1 MDSANHRRH
10 PDPAL
15 LLAWAEGELPWW
27 RAWTVRRHIRRC
39 WTCKAAVHEL
49 ESVICALPAGL
60 PELSP
65 VEITRAWWRFREAS
79 RHLDEAPVSTPV
91 RLNPRWAFILAGT
104 IALACV
110 TTWPLLFPPTPV
122 APKATPG
129 MTIQPAS
136 KPIAAPTVRS
146 APPLDHP
153 ETEVPTRIKEAGP
166 IEADLLEAEIH
177 AIAALHRSRFCLNT
191 GITIQRVASAIEIT
205 GIVQTADERDRI
217 TAILTQVAPEGLIH
231 VRLTDAT
238 TLTETLLTTATP
250 ATTTSETAKGA
261 PPIAAWFQRANPLR
275 PRLTDREIVT
285 LMNAVVTGAEQ
296 VSSEAWAIRRL
307 AERFP
312 AARLRR
318 ASPGAEEQVLQIVD
332 DHAIA
337 LADGLRRLRARL
349 EPAAAPP
356 PSSQASLSPVWQ
368 DNAVALQTQVEAVV
382 RQLLSAFT
390 AAPKDRPRPSEEE
403 LTTLMQELESRT
415 GATLTATNNFRARPG
430 LARR

>member
-1 MDSANHRRH
+1 MDSADRRH
-10 PDPAL
+10 PDPTL

-49 ESVICALPAGL
+49 ESVICALPSAL
-60 PELSP
+60 PELPP
-65 VEITRAWWRFREAS
+65 VELSRAWWRFREAS
-79 RHLDEAPVSTPV
+79 RHLDDAPTHNPA
-91 RLNPRWAFILAGT
+91 RLNPKWALILAGT

-110 TTWPLLFPPTPV
+110 TTWPLLFPPTPTTRRQATPV
-122 APKATPG
+122 APPT
-129 MTIQPAS
+129 
-136 KPIAAPTVRS
+136 KPIATPAVRPAPLPITPQPE
-146 APPLDHP
+146 APPLL
-153 ETEVPTRIKEAGP
+153 TESGPSEA
-166 IEADLLEAEIH
+166 ELLEAEIH

-191 GITIQRVASAIEIT
+191 GITIQRVASAIEIA
-205 GIVQTADERDRI
+205 GIVQSADERDRI

-238 TLTETLLTTATP
+238 TLTETLLTTTTP
-250 ATTTSETAKGA
+250 AATTSETAKGA
-261 PPIAAWFQRANPLR
+261 PPIAAWFQRTNPLR

-318 ASPGAEEQVLQIVD
+318 ASPGAEEQILQIVD

-356 PSSQASLSPVWQ
+356 LSPQTSLSPAWQ

-390 AAPKDRPRPSEEE
+390 AAPRDRPRPSEEE
-403 LTTLMQELESRT
+403 LTALMQELEART
-415 GATLTATNNFRARPG
+415 GAALTATTNFRSRPG